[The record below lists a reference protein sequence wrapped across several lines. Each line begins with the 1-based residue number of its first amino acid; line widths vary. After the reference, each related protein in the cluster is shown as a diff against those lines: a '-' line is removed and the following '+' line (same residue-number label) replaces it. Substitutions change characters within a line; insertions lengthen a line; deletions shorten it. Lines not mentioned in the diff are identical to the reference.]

1 MAEPISI
8 SSMVVKVRL
17 FAMLRERAGSDSLE
31 VELDD
36 GATVRDAIDILASDH
51 GLGEVVSR
59 TQMVMAVNR
68 RYAEEE
74 SPLVEGDELA
84 LIPPVSG
91 GGSDGA
97 AARDRFRSG
106 EGYEDFMRLVVG
118 DHLPGPPPYAEQFGM
133 RPLHAEPGHVRM
145 ECVATPQMVNP
156 MGAIQGGFITAMLDD
171 TMGPAGI
178 TALGPGHGV
187 PTLEL
192 KVSFHR
198 ALLPGRV
205 IVDGRVVHKGRSI
218 IFLEG
223 SMRNGEGELVASATA
238 TARVVRLKKQ

>member
-1 MAEPISI
+1 
-8 SSMVVKVRL
+8 MVVKVRL
-17 FAMLRERAGSDSLE
+17 FAMLRERAGSDSLD
-31 VELDD
+31 VKLDE
-36 GATVRDAIDILASDH
+36 GATVRDAIDVLASEH
-51 GLGEVVSR
+51 GLGDVVSR
-59 TQMVMAVNR
+59 TSMVMAVNR
-68 RYAEEE
+68 QYAEEE
-74 SPLVEGDELA
+74 RPLTEGDELA

-97 AARDRFRSG
+97 ATDRFRSG

-118 DHLPGPPPYAEQFGM
+118 DHLSGPPPYAELFGM
-133 RPLHAEPGHVRM
+133 RPLLAEPGHVRM
-145 ECVATPQMVNP
+145 ECEATPLMVNP
-156 MGAIQGGFITAMLDD
+156 MGAVQGGFITAMLDD
-171 TMGPAGI
+171 AMGPAGI

-205 IVDGRVVHKGRSI
+205 VVDGSVVHKGRSI

-223 SMRNGEGELVASATA
+223 SMRNGDGELVASATA
-238 TARVVRLKKQ
+238 TARVVRLEKV